1 MATPLNKKDKNL
13 FGFGNTSNK
22 KLRPGGYVSD
32 IVSVEEKP
40 DYVKGQAYI
49 LTYKLTDLAGN
60 TYTKTE
66 TFINDF
72 KNPRT
77 KEFIDYLED
86 AGYAIDNVEDL
97 VGIKENVTLEYE
109 VVYGST
115 YLNITQREVV
125 TEEGGTEA

>member
-1 MATPLNKKDKNL
+1 MATPLNRKQKNL
-13 FGFGNTSNK
+13 SAFGNTGNK
-22 KLRPGGYVSD
+22 KLRPGRYTAE

-72 KNPRT
+72 KNLRT
-77 KEFIDYLED
+77 KEFIEYLED
-86 AGYAIDNVEDL
+86 AGYVIDSVEDL
-97 VGIKENVTLEYE
+97 VGIKENVTLQYE
-109 VVYGST
+109 VVNGGT
-115 YLNITQREVV
+115 FLNITQREVA

>member
-1 MATPLNKKDKNL
+1 MANPLNKKEKSL
-13 FGFGNTSNK
+13 FGFGNTGNK
-22 KLRPGGYVSD
+22 KLRPGGYVAE

-40 DYVKGQAYI
+40 GYVKGQAYI
-49 LTYKLTDLAGN
+49 LTYKLTDSAGN

-77 KEFIDYLED
+77 KEFIDYLEN
-86 AGYAIDNVEDL
+86 AGYVIDNVEDL
-97 VGIKENVTLEYE
+97 VGIKENVILEYE

-115 YLNITQREVV
+115 YLNITRREVA
-125 TEEGGTEA
+125 TEKEGAEA